1 MLNNPLLQV
10 WLSCVKKI
18 KPVHSIP
25 GRLRVN
31 IYGIRQ
37 YPELAQEYASV
48 LLDKT
53 RHLPGVQSA
62 ELSVLTGNIL
72 LTYDV
77 RKTTE
82 HELLERLNTAWTALR
97 RTRHPAGHRG
107 RGHAQR
113 QHDTRR
119 RQLPPHFLLRHAR
132 THEAYL
138 TVRFGAASITGR
150 GFLP

>member
-48 LLDKT
+48 LLERT
-53 RHLPGVQSA
+53 RYLPGVQSA

-77 RKTTE
+77 RVTTE
-82 HELLERLNTAWTALR
+82 HELLEHLNTAWTALMQYFR
-97 RTRHPAGHRG
+97 DVDQPEMIVPEAIAHVLDRVWN
-107 RGHAQR
+107 
-113 QHDTRR
+113 
-119 RQLPPHFLLRHAR
+119 PPHTSRQ
-132 THEAYL
+132 
-138 TVRFGAASITGR
+138 
-150 GFLP
+150 

>member
-18 KPVHSIP
+18 KSVHSIP

-31 IYGIRQ
+31 IYGVRQ

-77 RKTTE
+77 RATTE
-82 HELLERLNTAWTALR
+82 HELLERLNTAWTALMQYFR
-97 RTRHPAGHRG
+97 DVDQPEMIVPEAIARVLDRVWN
-107 RGHAQR
+107 
-113 QHDTRR
+113 
-119 RQLPPHFLLRHAR
+119 PPHTSRQ
-132 THEAYL
+132 
-138 TVRFGAASITGR
+138 
-150 GFLP
+150 

>member
-31 IYGIRQ
+31 IYGVRQ

-48 LLDKT
+48 LLDRL

-72 LTYDV
+72 LTYDE
-77 RKTTE
+77 RATAE
-82 HELLERLNTAWTALR
+82 QELLERLNAAWTALMR
-97 RTRHPAGHRG
+97 HFRDADQPETIAPEAIARVLDRVWNTPRTSG
-107 RGHAQR
+107 Q
-113 QHDTRR
+113 
-119 RQLPPHFLLRHAR
+119 
-132 THEAYL
+132 
-138 TVRFGAASITGR
+138 
-150 GFLP
+150 

>member
-31 IYGIRQ
+31 IYGVRQ
-37 YPELAQEYASV
+37 YPELAREYASV

-77 RKTTE
+77 RVTTE
-82 HELLERLNTAWTALR
+82 HELLERLNTAWTALMQYFR
-97 RTRHPAGHRG
+97 DVDQPEMIVPEAIARVLDCVWDPPRTNK
-107 RGHAQR
+107 Q
-113 QHDTRR
+113 
-119 RQLPPHFLLRHAR
+119 
-132 THEAYL
+132 
-138 TVRFGAASITGR
+138 
-150 GFLP
+150 

>member
-31 IYGIRQ
+31 IYGVRQ

-62 ELSVLTGNIL
+62 ELSVLTENIL

-82 HELLERLNTAWTALR
+82 HELLERLNTAWTALMQYFR
-97 RTRHPAGHRG
+97 DVDQPEMIVPEAIARVLDRVWN
-107 RGHAQR
+107 
-113 QHDTRR
+113 
-119 RQLPPHFLLRHAR
+119 PPHTSRQ
-132 THEAYL
+132 
-138 TVRFGAASITGR
+138 
-150 GFLP
+150 

>member
-31 IYGIRQ
+31 IYGVRQ

-53 RHLPGVQSA
+53 RHLPGVLSA

-82 HELLERLNTAWTALR
+82 HELLERLNTAWTALMQYFR
-97 RTRHPAGHRG
+97 DVDQPEMIVPEAIARVLG
-107 RGHAQR
+107 QVWN
-113 QHDTRR
+113 
-119 RQLPPHFLLRHAR
+119 PPHTIRQ
-132 THEAYL
+132 
-138 TVRFGAASITGR
+138 
-150 GFLP
+150 

>member
-37 YPELAQEYASV
+37 YPELAQEYAFV
-48 LLDKT
+48 LLDRT

-62 ELSVLTGNIL
+62 ELSVLTGNVL

-77 RKTTE
+77 RMTTE
-82 HELLERLNTAWTALR
+82 HELLERLNTAWTALMQYLR
-97 RTRHPAGHRG
+97 DADRPEMIEPGAIAHV
-107 RGHAQR
+107 Q
-113 QHDTRR
+113 DCVWN
-119 RQLPPHFLLRHAR
+119 PPHTIRQ
-132 THEAYL
+132 
-138 TVRFGAASITGR
+138 
-150 GFLP
+150 

>member
-31 IYGIRQ
+31 IYGVRQ

-82 HELLERLNTAWTALR
+82 HELLERLNTAWTALMQYFR
-97 RTRHPAGHRG
+97 EVDQPEMIVPEAIARVLDRVWN
-107 RGHAQR
+107 
-113 QHDTRR
+113 
-119 RQLPPHFLLRHAR
+119 PPHTIRQ
-132 THEAYL
+132 
-138 TVRFGAASITGR
+138 
-150 GFLP
+150 

>member
-31 IYGIRQ
+31 IYGVRQ
-37 YPELAQEYASV
+37 YPELAQEYASD

-82 HELLERLNTAWTALR
+82 HELLERLNTAWTALMQYFR
-97 RTRHPAGHRG
+97 DVDQPEMIVPEAIARVLDRVWN
-107 RGHAQR
+107 
-113 QHDTRR
+113 
-119 RQLPPHFLLRHAR
+119 PPH
-132 THEAYL
+132 
-138 TVRFGAASITGR
+138 ASR
-150 GFLP
+150 Q

>member
-18 KPVHSIP
+18 KLVHSIP

-31 IYGIRQ
+31 IYGVRQ
-37 YPELAQEYASV
+37 YPGLAQEYASV

-62 ELSVLTGNIL
+62 ELSILTGNIL

-77 RKTTE
+77 RVTTE
-82 HELLERLNTAWTALR
+82 DELLERLNTAWTALMQYFR
-97 RTRHPAGHRG
+97 DVDQPEMIVPEAIARVLDRVWN
-107 RGHAQR
+107 
-113 QHDTRR
+113 
-119 RQLPPHFLLRHAR
+119 PPHTIRQ
-132 THEAYL
+132 
-138 TVRFGAASITGR
+138 
-150 GFLP
+150 

>member
-77 RKTTE
+77 RVTTE
-82 HELLERLNTAWTALR
+82 HELLERLNTAWTALMQYFR
-97 RTRHPAGHRG
+97 DVDQPEMIVPEAIARVLDRVWNPPRTS
-107 RGHAQR
+107 R
-113 QHDTRR
+113 Q
-119 RQLPPHFLLRHAR
+119 
-132 THEAYL
+132 
-138 TVRFGAASITGR
+138 
-150 GFLP
+150 

>member
-31 IYGIRQ
+31 IYGVRQ
-37 YPELAQEYASV
+37 DPELAQEYASV

-53 RHLPGVQSA
+53 RHLPGVQYA

-77 RKTTE
+77 RATTE
-82 HELLERLNTAWTALR
+82 HELLEHLNTAWTALMQYFR
-97 RTRHPAGHRG
+97 DVDQPEMIVPEAIARVLDRVWN
-107 RGHAQR
+107 
-113 QHDTRR
+113 
-119 RQLPPHFLLRHAR
+119 PPHTSRQ
-132 THEAYL
+132 
-138 TVRFGAASITGR
+138 
-150 GFLP
+150 

>member
-82 HELLERLNTAWTALR
+82 HELLERLNTAWTALMQYFR
-97 RTRHPAGHRG
+97 DVDQPEMIVPEAIARVLDRVWNPSHTS
-107 RGHAQR
+107 R
-113 QHDTRR
+113 Q
-119 RQLPPHFLLRHAR
+119 
-132 THEAYL
+132 
-138 TVRFGAASITGR
+138 
-150 GFLP
+150 

>member
-10 WLSCVKKI
+10 WLSCVRKI

-62 ELSVLTGNIL
+62 ELSVLTGKIL

-77 RKTTE
+77 RATTE
-82 HELLERLNTAWTALR
+82 HELLERLNTAWTALMQYFR
-97 RTRHPAGHRG
+97 DVDQPEMIVPEAIARVLDRVWN
-107 RGHAQR
+107 
-113 QHDTRR
+113 
-119 RQLPPHFLLRHAR
+119 PPHTIRQ
-132 THEAYL
+132 
-138 TVRFGAASITGR
+138 
-150 GFLP
+150 

>member
-31 IYGIRQ
+31 IYGVRQ
-37 YPELAQEYASV
+37 YPELAREYASV

-77 RKTTE
+77 RVTTE
-82 HELLERLNTAWTALR
+82 HELLERLNTAWTALMQYFR
-97 RTRHPAGHRG
+97 DVDQPEMIVPEAIARVLDCVWDPPRAS
-107 RGHAQR
+107 R
-113 QHDTRR
+113 Q
-119 RQLPPHFLLRHAR
+119 
-132 THEAYL
+132 
-138 TVRFGAASITGR
+138 
-150 GFLP
+150 